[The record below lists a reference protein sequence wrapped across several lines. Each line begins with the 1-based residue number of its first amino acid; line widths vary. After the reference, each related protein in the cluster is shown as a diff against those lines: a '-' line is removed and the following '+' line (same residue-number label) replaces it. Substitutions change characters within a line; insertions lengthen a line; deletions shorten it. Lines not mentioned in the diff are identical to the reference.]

1 MAHFDGKRFFNPSPE
16 GTHRVAP
23 RDVWRMLRGR
33 SRSREAWPDRVPVS
47 PSVPPPV
54 ERGELAVTY
63 IGHASFLFQTD
74 AGAVL
79 TDPVF
84 SMRASPVSFLGPRRV
99 RPPGVA
105 LNDLPR
111 VELVL
116 LSHNHYDHCD
126 ASSLRE
132 LIRRFQPRFV
142 TPLGNGR
149 LLRSFGAREVIELD
163 WWGRA
168 QVAGFDVTVT
178 PAQHFSS
185 RTPFDRNR
193 ALWGGFLIAAAG
205 HRVYFAGDSGYG
217 PHFREIRA
225 RLAPIDLGLIP
236 IGAYDPRWFMR
247 PIHVDPEEAVQV
259 HIDVGASQ
267 SLAMHHGVF
276 RLTSE
281 PIDEPARRLATAVA
295 DRGLASDSFIAP
307 EPGERVT
314 VDRKDSPGSLEEG
327 AP

>member
-1 MAHFDGKRFFNPSPE
+1 MAHFDGKRFFNPNPE
-16 GTHRVAP
+16 GTHRVTP

-33 SRSREAWPDRVPVS
+33 RRSEWPERVPVT
-47 PSVPPPV
+47 PSVPAPAAP
-54 ERGELAVTY
+54 GELAVTY

-84 SMRASPVSFLGPRRV
+84 SARASPLGFIGPRRV

-105 LNDLPR
+105 LDDLPP
-111 VELVL
+111 VDLVL

-126 ASSLRE
+126 AVSLRE
-132 LIRRFQPRFV
+132 LARRFQPRFV
-142 TPLGNGR
+142 TPVGNAR
-149 LLRSFGAREVIELD
+149 LLRSFGARDIIELD
-163 WWGRA
+163 WWDHAEVGA
-168 QVAGFDVTVT
+168 FDVTAT

-185 RTPFDRNR
+185 RTPFDRNH
-193 ALWGGFLIAAAG
+193 ALWGGFLVDVAG

-217 PHFREIRA
+217 PHFREIGA
-225 RLAPIDLGLIP
+225 SLAPIDLGLIP

-259 HIDVGASQ
+259 HIDVGASR

-281 PIDEPARRLATAVA
+281 PIDEPAQRLATAVA
-295 DRGLASDSFIAP
+295 DRGLAAESFIAP
-307 EPGERVT
+307 EPGERIT
-314 VDRKDSPGSLEEG
+314 VARKDGPGGLEEE
-327 AP
+327 AR